1 MRGFMKPGS
10 VSRSVLLL
18 VVALGWPLAVW
29 GQKGGSL
36 GLSQTISLPG
46 VQGGFNHMSVDAEHQ
61 RLFAAAPTNKTLE
74 IVDLKSGSPWRSL
87 EGERPAA
94 ARYAP
99 EFNQLYV
106 SSGQN
111 ICIYDGRSFAPI
123 VRINLRSRLDQL
135 EYSAHAKELYVG
147 CMTTSQTGIA
157 VIAIPEGRLLGKIVF
172 PASPQ
177 GIAAEEGG
185 GRIFANIPET
195 SSIEVVDRKERK
207 IVATWQLPGLRDNF
221 PMALDETDHRLFVAC
236 RRPAE
241 MLALDTESGKIVA
254 RVRCVSDADDMSYD
268 PAHKRLYITG
278 GEGSISVIEQRDADR
293 YRLLGRVTTV
303 PGAATST
310 FSGQLNFLYVGVP
323 ERDNEAA
330 QIRVFKV
337 GK

>member
-1 MRGFMKPGS
+1 MRIS
-10 VSRSVLLL
+10 VTLFLVTTFWFLSAPQGPETNTLLL
-18 VVALGWPLAVW
+18 T
-29 GQKGGSL
+29 
-36 GLSQTISLPG
+36 QTIALPK
-46 VQGGFNHMSVDAEHQ
+46 VQGGLNHMSVDAEHQ

-157 VIAIPEGRLLGKIVF
+157 VIAIPEGRVLGKVAF

-177 GIAAEEGG
+177 GIAVEDRGT
-185 GRIFANIPET
+185 RIFANIPAA
-195 SSIEVVDRKERK
+195 SLIEIVDRKERT
-207 IVATWQLPGLRDNF
+207 ITATWHLEGSGDNF

-236 RRPAE
+236 RTPAE

-268 PAHKRLYITG
+268 PAQKRIYISG
-278 GEGSISVIEQRDADR
+278 GEGSISVVEQRDADR
-293 YRLLGRVTTV
+293 YRLLGHVTTV
-303 PGAATST
+303 PGAGTST
-310 FSGQLNFLYVGVP
+310 FSDQLNSLYVGVP
-323 ERDNEAA
+323 RRDKEAA
-330 QIRVFKV
+330 QIRVFTV
-337 GK
+337 GR

>member
-1 MRGFMKPGS
+1 MRINTVPFLLTALRFLSLAHGEDRGG
-10 VSRSVLLL
+10 LLL
-18 VVALGWPLAVW
+18 T
-29 GQKGGSL
+29 
-36 GLSQTISLPG
+36 QTIALPN
-46 VQGGFNHMSVDAEHQ
+46 VQGGLNHMSVDAEHQ
-61 RLFAAAPTNKTLE
+61 RLFAAAPANKTIE
-74 IVDLKSGSPWRSL
+74 IVDLKSGNPWRSL
-87 EGERPAA
+87 KGERPAA
-94 ARYAP
+94 ARYAT

-111 ICIYDGRSFAPI
+111 IYIYDGRSFALI
-123 VRINLRSRLDQL
+123 ARIDLQSRLDEL
-135 EYSAHAKELYVG
+135 EYSAQAKELYVG

>member
-1 MRGFMKPGS
+1 LVPTLWFLSAAQGQETNA
-10 VSRSVLLL
+10 LL
-18 VVALGWPLAVW
+18 PT
-29 GQKGGSL
+29 
-36 GLSQTISLPG
+36 QTIALPK
-46 VQGGFNHMSVDAEHQ
+46 VQAGLNHMSVDAEHQ

-74 IVDLKSGSPWRSL
+74 IVDLKSGKPWRSL

-111 ICIYDGRSFAPI
+111 LYLYDGRSFALI
-123 VRINLRSRLDQL
+123 GRIDLQSRLDEL
-135 EYSAHAKELYVG
+135 EYSAREKELYVG
-147 CMTTSQTGIA
+147 CMTTSKTGIA
-157 VIAIPEGRLLGKIVF
+157 VIAIPEGRLLGKIAF

-177 GIAAEEGG
+177 GIAVEEGG

-207 IVATWQLPGLRDNF
+207 IMATWQLAGLRDNF
-221 PMALDETDHRLFVAC
+221 PMALDDADHRLFVAC
-236 RRPAE
+236 RRPAA

-268 PAHKRLYITG
+268 AARRRIYISG
-278 GEGSISVIEQRDADR
+278 GEGSVSVIEQQDADR
-293 YRLLGRVTTV
+293 YRLLGRVITA

-310 FSGQLNFLYVGVP
+310 FSGELSSLYVGVP
-323 ERDNEAA
+323 GRDNEAA

-337 GK
+337 GR